1 MAYLWLFGSFVIVLM
16 SNILIYRT
24 VRGQEHRN
32 EQYLG
37 SKLQNQW
44 SLSPAPICEPA
55 TVQQKPEET
64 PPPVASDE
72 RPVEGSNEKHAEF
85 DTSERESRTTTEK
98 GLVESSTTLESPLGS
113 TETSRSVTG
122 SLRRRSVTKQSFK
135 ASRTACT
142 QSILYVSAA
151 GFTVVWTF
159 LSILSY
165 HLRLSIHMRFF
176 AAFMV
181 SLFYPMQGV
190 FNLMIYV
197 RLEYLRLRA
206 TRRDLG
212 RLKCIRNCLFS
223 PDLSDPGLFRSRR
236 RLDHCSASTELK

>member
-1 MAYLWLFGSFVIVLM
+1 MGVALQIFNPMTIPELGCWIGPYPADCFNPGGPPCTRGYKLETLAGPYAFFMAYLWLFGSFVIVLM

-32 EQYLG
+32 EQYPG

-44 SLSPAPICEPA
+44 CLSPAPICEPA

-113 TETSRSVTG
+113 TGTSRSVTG
-122 SLRRRSVTKQSFK
+122 SHGVNFF
-135 ASRTACT
+135 
-142 QSILYVSAA
+142 ILCK
-151 GFTVVWTF
+151 G
-159 LSILSY
+159 
-165 HLRLSIHMRFF
+165 
-176 AAFMV
+176 
-181 SLFYPMQGV
+181 
-190 FNLMIYV
+190 
-197 RLEYLRLRA
+197 
-206 TRRDLG
+206 
-212 RLKCIRNCLFS
+212 CL
-223 PDLSDPGLFRSRR
+223 
-236 RLDHCSASTELK
+236 T